1 MINYRL
7 CAVKKVCLWQNM
19 SWTFLNFFSH
29 SYFSLAL
36 FSTTS
41 ISYQTWFSIF
51 VCVFCSFLFNYFH
64 LFIIPLT
71 YFICVVCVF
80 FLFLS
85 QQVFQALI
93 EWYSSIKAIL
103 NIFIIFK
110 LKVDGPSH
118 PKNAIYVLSFI
129 YTYLVHNWEKNTE
142 RFFEMTKDISLR
154 RWRWRGKIRYWHSHL
169 KITLPRE

>member
-1 MINYRL
+1 ML
-7 CAVKKVCLWQNM
+7 WKKVCLWQNM

-129 YTYLVHNWEKNTE
+129 YTYLVHNWEKT
-142 RFFEMTKDISLR
+142 RKDSLRWLRISLLE
-154 RWRWRGKIRYWHSHL
+154 GEDGEEN
-169 KITLPRE
+169 TLLTFSSENHFAARIE